1 MSTSKSLPRTLD
13 AWVQH
18 LGKLPLP
25 IEQQQHLR
33 LRRILGD
40 SRRTWRE
47 IAEAIESS
55 PSFALQV
62 LREANQSSN
71 SLSDPAESIE
81 TALSRLGLSRCEALL
96 NQAPALPEND
106 IPLAFKQILLIS
118 QHASHQANGLFAGRL
133 ARLWQEVHWGSLLFL
148 APIWTLLAAHPE
160 LFEAWEQRV
169 LVKGEA
175 ASKVEQE
182 LLGVPLLK
190 LCLALSEQWRLPE
203 WVTQG
208 YRLLVGDRRERGE
221 FVISS
226 RGLEGGGIYAVSA
239 ALRDGA
245 GLKLDLMPDVSD
257 AEVAQ
262 RLGRMKAG
270 ETLANRLRK
279 LGIPPVGV
287 GLVMEFGRA
296 LPVSEAVKRLPI
308 ALVGPR
314 PLDEAISVAGGVTES
329 SVTDGLELRALPG
342 VFVCGEMLDWE
353 APTGGYLLTASLA
366 TGRWAGQ
373 NAARRVVREPSHQDP
388 DLR

>member
-118 QHASHQANGLFAGRL
+118 QHASQQARGLFG
-133 ARLWQEVHWGSLLFL
+133 ARLPSAHKVPVAVLDSGIDRHHPLLPPSVVPTLQPTLRKRPSCAVLTWQV
-148 APIWTLLAAHPE
+148 
-160 LFEAWEQRV
+160 
-169 LVKGEA
+169 
-175 ASKVEQE
+175 SKVQ
-182 LLGVPLLK
+182 LLNCFTTP
-190 LCLALSEQWRLPE
+190 
-203 WVTQG
+203 
-208 YRLLVGDRRERGE
+208 
-221 FVISS
+221 
-226 RGLEGGGIYAVSA
+226 
-239 ALRDGA
+239 
-245 GLKLDLMPDVSD
+245 
-257 AEVAQ
+257 
-262 RLGRMKAG
+262 
-270 ETLANRLRK
+270 
-279 LGIPPVGV
+279 
-287 GLVMEFGRA
+287 
-296 LPVSEAVKRLPI
+296 
-308 ALVGPR
+308 
-314 PLDEAISVAGGVTES
+314 
-329 SVTDGLELRALPG
+329 
-342 VFVCGEMLDWE
+342 
-353 APTGGYLLTASLA
+353 SLYFCRSPW
-366 TGRWAGQ
+366 G
-373 NAARRVVREPSHQDP
+373 
-388 DLR
+388 